1 MAQVNRKT
9 KSQDALVVEDDASLN
24 ELIGAYV
31 ELAGMGYRRAL
42 DGTTALHEAQRR
54 PPNLVILDIMLPDI
68 DGFEVCRRLKAHEQ
82 TRSVPVVMLTAL
94 SQEENR
100 RKGMECGAVD
110 YMVKPF
116 DPDKLMATI
125 RAHANVHSMKH

>member
-1 MAQVNRKT
+1 MGKR
-9 KSQDALVVEDDASLN
+9 LVIIEDEAD
-24 ELIGAYV
+24 IV
-31 ELAGMGYRRAL
+31 ELVRYNFQKEGFEVRSFTRGKEGLEDLRRNSA
-42 DGTTALHEAQRR
+42 D
-54 PPNLVILDIMLPDI
+54 LVILDIMLPDI